1 MKGGQRLEL
10 PVNII
15 FLSYSQAC
23 FEDKEC
29 APRYVDY
36 ELEYVIVNQEFS
48 FKWVR
53 EHPTWRLLQRGVPK
67 FDVAVLVL
75 ARSVELTDFIQ
86 PACLPRPEGFNR
98 GPLAITGWGNTNPG
112 SGPPKPANIL
122 QLLNVK
128 EVQLPSCNE
137 QWRSAVDEDLLPSH
151 ICVTG
156 VHLGKSAC
164 KGDSGGPLVRNL
176 DLGVVWQLAGVV
188 SFGTNNCG
196 NVDLPLGFIRI
207 EGEVN
212 TWLRNIIGDRLPVYP
227 AE

>member
-1 MKGGQRLEL
+1 M
-10 PVNII
+10 
-15 FLSYSQAC
+15 
-23 FEDKEC
+23 
-29 APRYVDY
+29 DY
-36 ELEYVIVNQEFS
+36 ELENVIVHQEFS
-48 FKWVR
+48 FKRVR
-53 EHPTWRLLQRGVPK
+53 EHPAYLDLDSRHTNMLLQLGVPK

-86 PACLPRPEGFNR
+86 PACLPQPDGFNR

-112 SGPPKPANIL
+112 SGPPIPASIL

-137 QWRSAVDEDLLPSH
+137 QWRSHVDEDLLPSH

-156 VHLGKSAC
+156 VKLGKSAC
-164 KGDSGGPLVRNL
+164 KGDSGGPLVRNVESAS
-176 DLGVVWQLAGVV
+176 DEVWQLAGVV